1 MPRDDTQTLVAYAG
15 GVPLYERKSWYE
27 GDTAGGWR
35 TLSLEEIGVQVASNG
50 KRESADPSKVGVIRL
65 AIGWISQNTHKAP
78 IAVRPIV
85 NGDPAE
91 PDLTAELCQIWNRSR
106 PTKLV
111 RRILDDLWIYGKGNA
126 VIRKVRNEGTAKV
139 EKLEAVNIEKLKWEP
154 TKGFWSQ
161 NGTDLVREN
170 YIWITLGADRDAPD
184 KGTDQWDGFEAD
196 LLTLREEPKY
206 TAKVLKRGGAFGY
219 VASKAAPA
227 DFLGEDVTK
236 RIAKDADAI
245 VKDLDYGGVIA
256 VGAGVRLEPI
266 GSSPESMALDT
277 LTVRAESRVAANLQT
292 ALMVLGMPDPNKTY
306 ANLNAATQ
314 GSFRTAVIGFHDVLA
329 EALAADLLPDTDGGL
344 TNQTHEV
351 VWIYSD
357 LEELREDTDSLHT
370 RTREDVKAGLITP
383 NEGRARIGMEP
394 SDQEGSDQLGA
405 ITGGSGGIQL

>member
-1 MPRDDTQTLVAYAG
+1 MPRDDAQTQVAYAG

-27 GDTAGGWR
+27 GDPAGGWR
-35 TLSLEEIGVQVASNG
+35 TLSLEEIGVQAAGRG
-50 KRESADPSKVGVIRL
+50 KQEPADPSKVGVVRL

-91 PDLTAELCQIWNRSR
+91 PDLTAELCQIWNNSR

-126 VIRKVRNEGTAKV
+126 VIRKVRNESTGKV
-139 EKLEAVNIEKLKWEP
+139 EKLEAVNIKKLNWEP

-161 NGTDLVREN
+161 NGVELVREN
-170 YIWITLGADRDAPD
+170 YIWITLGADQDSPN
-184 KGTDQWDGFEAD
+184 KGTDQWDGFESD
-196 LLTLREEPKY
+196 LQTLREEPRY

-219 VASKAAPA
+219 VASKSDSA
-227 DFLGEDVTK
+227 DFMGEDVVK

-245 VKDLDYGGVIA
+245 VNDLEYGGVIA
-256 VGAGVRLEPI
+256 VGAGVRLEHL
-266 GSSPESMALDT
+266 GTSPESMALDT
-277 LTVRAESRVAANLQT
+277 LTTRAESRVAANLNMS
-292 ALMVLGMPDPNKTY
+292 LMVLGMPDPNKTY
-306 ANLNAATQ
+306 SNLDAATQ

-370 RTREDVKAGLITP
+370 RTREDVKAGIITP

-394 SDQEGSDQLGA
+394 STQEGADSLGS
-405 ITGGSGGIQL
+405 ISGGSGGIQL